1 MKTILGQPSFTCS
14 TKQIRAAVTV
24 IGGHLGPVT
33 FKLGDRTIEPFS
45 VAPWCREKLAPGTPN
60 LLRVLRGD
68 FFCLPFGGNGTAYH
82 GEQHPPHGETAN
94 CRWKLEEATKT
105 SLHLSIKTKVRPGRV
120 DKKIT
125 LIPGQTVIYQEHTI
139 TGMTGPMDL
148 GHHVQLKFPD
158 RVGAGRLSTS
168 ARTHCQVFLD
178 PTERPEQKG
187 YSLLKPGA
195 VFKELTAVPTITGE
209 LTDISRYP
217 ARRGFED
224 IAILVADPRLP
235 VAWTAVAFPEEG
247 YVWFSLRDPRVL
259 ASTLLW
265 MSNGG
270 RYYAPWNGRHVNVM
284 GVEDITGFFHVGLA
298 ESVAG
303 NALSARGLRTHHD
316 LDAQTPFAVKY
327 IMGLAA
333 IPNNFERVN
342 DLIVEPDSVTLVGAN
357 GLTIRTPVN
366 TAFLKA
372 VVA

>member
-1 MKTILGQPSFTCS
+1 MKTILGQPSFTCA

-33 FKLGDRTIEPFS
+33 FKLGNRTIEPFS
-45 VAPWCREKLAPGTPN
+45 VAPWCREKLDPGTPN

-68 FFCLPFGGNGTAYH
+68 FFCLPFGGNGTPYR

-94 CRWKLEEATKT
+94 GRWKLEDSTKT
-105 SLHLSIKTKVRPGRV
+105 SLHLSLKTKVRPGRV

-125 LIPGQTVIYQEHTI
+125 LIPDQTVIYQEHII
-139 TGMTGPMDL
+139 TGMTGSMNF
-148 GHHVQLKFPD
+148 GHHAMLKFPD

-168 ARTHCQVFLD
+168 ARAHCQVFLD
-178 PTERPEQKG
+178 PVERPEQKG

-195 VFKELTAVPTITGE
+195 VFNDLAAVPTITGE

-224 IAILVADPRLP
+224 IAILVSDPRLP
-235 VAWTAVAFPEEG
+235 VAWTAVAFPEDG

-284 GVEDITGFFHVGLA
+284 GVEDITGFFHTGLA
-298 ESVAG
+298 ESAAG
-303 NALSARGLRTHHD
+303 NALSARGLRTHHV
-316 LDAQTPFAVKY
+316 LHAQTPFTVKY
-327 IMGLAA
+327 VMGLAA
-333 IPNNFERVN
+333 IPPNFERVTE
-342 DLIVEPDSVTLVGAN
+342 LQVENGAVSLFGMNNVTV
-357 GLTIRTPVN
+357 RTPVN
-366 TAFLKA
+366 TNFLTTK
-372 VVA
+372 